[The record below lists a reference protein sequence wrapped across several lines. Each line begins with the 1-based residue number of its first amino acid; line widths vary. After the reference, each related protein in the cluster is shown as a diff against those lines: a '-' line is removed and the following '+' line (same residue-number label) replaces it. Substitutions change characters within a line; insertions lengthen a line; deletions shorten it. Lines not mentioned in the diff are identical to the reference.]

1 MTFFCDLA
9 THGGVIYANA
19 TAVRIETSGDR
30 ARSVVAQQT
39 AAPDDVRDFSV
50 EADLVVVCAGA
61 LRTPGVLA
69 RSGIRNPMLG
79 RRLFLHPVAA
89 AIAEFDRPIEPW
101 IGPMQS
107 AYSDAFNY
115 RSGNYGAKIEVAP
128 THPGMAA
135 LALPWVN
142 RESHAELMG
151 RFRNAATIFAL
162 TRDRDPGSID
172 LDHEGYVR
180 YRLSSHDGE
189 NLLAGLGGLFDL
201 GFAAG
206 AVRMMTLHAK
216 PIEIERSRWGRSQS
230 AEFAARLRRIGI
242 APNRQILFSA
252 HQMGTAAMGSA
263 RQRSVVDPSGRVWG
277 YENLLVADA
286 SIFPQ
291 SSGVNPMLTIM
302 AMASRIA
309 VQHGGVIA
317 AQ

>member
-1 MTFFCDLA
+1 
-9 THGGVIYANA
+9 
-19 TAVRIETSGDR
+19 
-30 ARSVVAQQT
+30 
-39 AAPDDVRDFSV
+39 
-50 EADLVVVCAGA
+50 
-61 LRTPGVLA
+61 
-69 RSGIRNPMLG
+69 MLSIT
-79 RRLFLHPVAA
+79 V
-89 AIAEFDRPIEPW
+89 
-101 IGPMQS
+101 
-107 AYSDAFNY
+107 
-115 RSGNYGAKIEVAP
+115 SGNYGAKIEVAP

-142 RESHAELMG
+142 RASHAELMS
-151 RFRNAATIFAL
+151 RFRNAATMFAL

-172 LDHEGYVR
+172 LDHEGSIR

-189 NLLAGLGGLFDL
+189 NLLAGLSGLFDL

-206 AVRMMTLHAK
+206 ALRMMTLHAK
-216 PIEIERSRWGRSQS
+216 PIEIERSQWGRSQS
-230 AEFAARLRRIGI
+230 DTLAARLRRRGI

-252 HQMGTAAMGSA
+252 HQMGTAAMGSE
-263 RQRSVVDPSGRVWG
+263 RQRSVVDPSGRVWD

-317 AQ
+317 S